1 MSRVESQMEKI
12 KGTSSKL
19 DDAMKEYEN
28 IYKPRGTNEI
38 DALETMTKNR
48 AGNEFITAYVDDIY
62 KNAGEKLASLKLFD
76 LFEDETLPKD
86 TRKLK
91 QDSIKNLL
99 GVIKKNCTSK
109 FNESID
115 VNISLNLKQKKGET
129 NIRTVLNLPAG
140 SDKKVKVAI
149 LCEEEKLEE
158 AKKSAA
164 DVIGSDDLINNISA
178 GKINFEKLVSTPK
191 MMIKLG
197 KLGKILGPK
206 GLMPNPKLGTVT
218 NEIIKSVKDIKSG
231 QLEIKNDKDGNIA
244 LSIGNKSVSDENLIK
259 NFNAVLDVIS
269 KEKPSG
275 VKGNFVK
282 SAFVTSTMGISYKLK
297 LNKSI

>member
-1 MSRVESQMEKI
+1 MI
-12 KGTSSKL
+12 SKR
-19 DDAMKEYEN
+19 
-28 IYKPRGTNEI
+28 YKALPR
-38 DALETMTKNR
+38 ETK
-48 AGNEFITAYVDDIY
+48 
-62 KNAGEKLASLKLFD
+62 
-76 LFEDETLPKD
+76 
-86 TRKLK
+86 KLK
-91 QDSIKNLL
+91 HNTIENLL
-99 GVIKKNCTSK
+99 RTVKKNCTTK
-109 FNESID
+109 FDESID
-115 VNISLNLKQKKGET
+115 VNFQLNLKQKKNEV
-129 NIRTVLNLPAG
+129 NIRTVLNLPVG
-140 SDKKVKVAI
+140 KNKKIKVAVI
-149 LCEEEKLEE
+149 CEEEKLEE
-158 AKKSAA
+158 AKKSGA

-178 GKINFEKLVSTPK
+178 GKVDFEKLISTPK
-191 MMIKLG
+191 MMVKLG

-259 NFNAVLDVIS
+259 NFNAVLDVIF

-282 SAFVTSTMGISYKLK
+282 SVFVTSTMGISYKLK

>member
-1 MSRVESQMEKI
+1 M
-12 KGTSSKL
+12 TSKR
-19 DDAMKEYEN
+19 
-28 IYKPRGTNEI
+28 YK
-38 DALETMTKNR
+38 ALPQETK
-48 AGNEFITAYVDDIY
+48 
-62 KNAGEKLASLKLFD
+62 
-76 LFEDETLPKD
+76 
-86 TRKLK
+86 KLK
-91 QDSIKNLL
+91 QDTIENLL
-99 GVIKKNCTSK
+99 KIVKKNCTTK
-109 FNESID
+109 FDESID
-115 VNISLNLKQKKGET
+115 INFQLNIKQKKGT
-129 NIRTVLNLPAG
+129 VNIRTVLNLPVG
-140 SDKKVKVAI
+140 KNKKINVAVI
-149 LCEEEKLEE
+149 CEEEKLEE
-158 AKKSAA
+158 AKKSGA
-164 DVIGSDDLINNISA
+164 DVVGSDDLINNISA

-282 SAFVTSTMGISYKLK
+282 SAFLTSTMGVSYKLK

>member
-1 MSRVESQMEKI
+1 MIIKKEFLDIKKMSFEKALEELEKI
-12 KGTSSKL
+12 TNDFEEGSPKL
-19 DDAMKEYEN
+19 DQAVTEYE
-28 IYKPRGTNEI
+28 RGI
-38 DALETMTKNR
+38 ALKEHC
-48 AGNEFITAYVDDIY
+48 
-62 KNAGEKLASLKLFD
+62 EK
-76 LFEDETLPKD
+76 
-86 TRKLK
+86 
-91 QDSIKNLL
+91 
-99 GVIKKNCTSK
+99 
-109 FNESID
+109 
-115 VNISLNLKQKKGET
+115 
-129 NIRTVLNLPAG
+129 
-140 SDKKVKVAI
+140 
-149 LCEEEKLEE
+149 KLEE

-244 LSIGNKSVSDENLIK
+244 LSIGNKSFSDENLIK
-259 NFNAVLDVIS
+259 NFNAVLDIIS